1 MIYILLGFVLVI
13 VAWSTADVFVESVD
27 TDQSK

>member
-13 VAWSTADVFVESVD
+13 VAWSTADVFIDDPKGE
-27 TDQSK
+27 TE